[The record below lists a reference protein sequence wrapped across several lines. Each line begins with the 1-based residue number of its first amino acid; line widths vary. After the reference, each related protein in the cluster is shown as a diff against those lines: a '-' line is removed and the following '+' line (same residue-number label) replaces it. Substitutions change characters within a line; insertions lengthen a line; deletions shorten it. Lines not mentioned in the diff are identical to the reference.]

1 MKFPLLKRYP
11 WLGTTLEWLIKI
23 IIFVL
28 LAWAIYQQV
37 FLNKDIGAIKA
48 SLQKAIEVNKMLS
61 LLAVVLV
68 MVNWGLET
76 AKWKL
81 MVHKVEPIGFWRAY
95 MAVLCGVTFT
105 MFTPNR
111 MGEYG
116 GRFLFLKE
124 PLRPAAF
131 QATLLGSI
139 AQIIATLFFGV
150 IALGLYFNRSDSSFL
165 SHNIFGLLWIM
176 VAVPLLLFIYFNAD
190 VILGKMPFKE
200 RWKNIIFTWVHYTKT
215 ELGAA
220 LGLALARFMV
230 YSIQFLLLLQVFTGK
245 PCFDLWHITG
255 VWLVFL
261 IQTVVPSIALF
272 DLGVRGN
279 AAIAL
284 LDNGTAAAQVLAAAY
299 ALWFVNLV
307 LPAVLGFFIILGRRL
322 FKTST

>member
-1 MKFPLLKRYP
+1 MKFPFLTRHP
-11 WLGTTLEWLIKI
+11 WLGTALEWLIKI

-48 SLQKAIEVNKMLS
+48 SLLQAVRGNT
-61 LLAVVLV
+61 LLLDLTVALMVL
-68 MVNWGLET
+68 NWVLET
-76 AKWKL
+76 AKWRL
-81 MVHKVEPIGFWRAY
+81 MVQKVEPIGFWKAF

-150 IALGLYFNRSDSSFL
+150 IGLGLYFNRSDSGFL
-165 SHNIFGLLWIM
+165 SHSIFGLLWIM
-176 VAVPLLLFIYFNAD
+176 VAVPLLLVVYFNAD
-190 VILGKMPFKE
+190 VILGKLPFKE
-200 RWKNIIFTWVHYTKT
+200 RWNNILFNWVHYSTT
-215 ELGAA
+215 ELWAA
-220 LGLALARFMV
+220 LLMALARYSV
-230 YSIQFLLLLQVFTGK
+230 YAIQFLLLLQVFTSK
-245 PCFDLWHITG
+245 PSFDLWHATG
-255 VWLVFL
+255 VTLVFL

-272 DLGVRGN
+272 DLGIRGN

-299 ALWFVNLV
+299 CLWFVNLV
-307 LPAVLGFFIILGRRL
+307 LPALIGFVIILGRRL
-322 FKTST
+322 FRWG